1 MTHGHADALKHVG
14 DIGATATALI
24 VLLSHW
30 AEVLTP
36 ILTFL
41 IALATL
47 AWWAQR
53 FMERLRKGN
62 KEGKA

>member
-1 MTHGHADALKHVG
+1 MTTSHEALKHAG
-14 DIGATATALI
+14 DIGATATGLI

-47 AWWAQR
+47 AWWALR
-53 FMERLRKGN
+53 FIDRVRKK

>member
-1 MTHGHADALKHVG
+1 MTHHETLKHAG
-14 DIGATATALI
+14 DISATATGLI

-47 AWWAQR
+47 TWWALR
-53 FMERLRKGN
+53 FIDRMRH
-62 KEGKA
+62 GKDSEA